1 MTKTRLQSAFTLT
14 ELAIVILI
22 IGLVLAGLS
31 GPMSRQF
38 QQAQANNTQERLNNA
53 REAVMAFAIANS
65 RLPCPDRTGDGLE
78 DRRITGDPAAVGCL
92 ANIYEGFLPW
102 ATLGIQQDDYWN
114 NRLRYR
120 VSAEFTRAT
129 NDASAAT
136 CGPNATNPNVCTF
149 EVGDGGDIPLRDG
162 QAGRPNAVDLMNPIV
177 VPPSATVFAGG
188 AVAVILSHGPNGLG
202 ATATDGTVRGVPAGG
217 SDEALNGP
225 AMGAIPAGRRLNSN
239 PFIVRTPTDF
249 AAGCADNGGGTLC
262 QFDDQVV
269 FIGVNTLIS
278 RLAQAGVRLQ

>member
-1 MTKTRLQSAFTLT
+1 MTRVRLQSAFTLT

-78 DRRITGDPAAVGCL
+78 DRRNAGDPAAVGCL
-92 ANIYEGFLPW
+92 TNIYEGFLPW

-114 NRLRYR
+114 SRLRYR

-129 NDASAAT
+129 NDTSAAT
-136 CGPNATNPNVCTF
+136 CAASGTNPNVCTF
-149 EVGDGGDIPLRDG
+149 EIGDSGDIPVRDG
-162 QAGRPNAVDLMNPIV
+162 QAGRPGSVFLMNTTIV
-177 VPPSATVFAGG
+177 PSSG

-225 AMGAIPAGRRLNSN
+225 AMGAIATGPRPSGN
-239 PFIVRTPTDF
+239 PFIVRTPTEF

-278 RLAQAGVRLQ
+278 RLTQAGVRLQ